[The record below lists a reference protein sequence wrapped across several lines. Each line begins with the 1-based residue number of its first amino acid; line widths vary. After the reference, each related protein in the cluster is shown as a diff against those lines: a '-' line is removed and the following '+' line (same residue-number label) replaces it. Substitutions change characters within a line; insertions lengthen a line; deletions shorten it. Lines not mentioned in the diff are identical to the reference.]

1 MKDYIES
8 NQKLKRIT
16 AKHAQW
22 IETPEQLDQVVKDL
36 TAAIASAIEES
47 TPLGT
52 ILARSKAGF
61 NKDCKEVQIE
71 TRRLKK
77 RYIKIRIQ
85 DL

>member
-1 MKDYIES
+1 M
-8 NQKLKRIT
+8 
-16 AKHAQW
+16 AQ
-22 IETPEQLDQVVKDL
+22 DL
-36 TAAIASAIEES
+36 TAAIVSAIEES

-52 ILARSKAGF
+52 ILARSKVGF

-77 RYIKIRIQ
+77 RYIRVRIQ